1 VNPQRPYLLRALY
14 DWLIDNDEVPY
25 VVIDVSAPGVQVPAE
40 HAVDGQLVLNLGPSA
55 IRDLVMEKDFVMCS
69 SRFNGRAVEL
79 YLPMASVRAIYGRD
93 SREGMV
99 FPDETFA
106 LEAGGEVQSVDDR
119 QVTTLTEDAD
129 ANQADKPSLRL
140 V

>member
-1 VNPQRPYLLRALY
+1 
-14 DWLIDNDEVPY
+14 
-25 VVIDVSAPGVQVPAE
+25 
-40 HAVDGQLVLNLGPSA
+40 
-55 IRDLVMEKDFVMCS
+55 
-69 SRFNGRAVEL
+69 
-79 YLPMASVRAIYGRD
+79 
-93 SREGMV
+93 MV
-99 FPDETFA
+99 FPDEIFA